1 MVDRWLTY
9 RPSPSGPACLTLS
22 PPDTPSLHAH
32 VPVSAAVKRV
42 LDLTVALTAL
52 AALLWV
58 LLAIGTAIRLT
69 SPGPILFRQRRT
81 GLNGRVFAIYKF
93 RTMSVI
99 EDGDIIVPAARD
111 DVRVTRLGSFLRR
124 YSLDELPQVLN
135 VLKGEMSF
143 VGPRPHALA
152 HDRHYGAQIPDYSR
166 RFTVRPGLTGLAQVR
181 GLRGEIHRLDG
192 MAQRIAADA
201 EYATRW
207 SLGGDL
213 MILLRTVPLLLNRLN
228 AY

>member
-22 PPDTPSLHAH
+22 PPDTSSLHAH

>member
-1 MVDRWLTY
+1 M
-9 RPSPSGPACLTLS
+9 
-22 PPDTPSLHAH
+22 
-32 VPVSAAVKRV
+32 
-42 LDLTVALTAL
+42 VALTAL

-99 EDGDIIVPAARD
+99 EDGDIIVPAARND
-111 DVRVTRLGSFLRR
+111 ARVTPLGSFLRR
-124 YSLDELPQVLN
+124 YILDELPQVLN